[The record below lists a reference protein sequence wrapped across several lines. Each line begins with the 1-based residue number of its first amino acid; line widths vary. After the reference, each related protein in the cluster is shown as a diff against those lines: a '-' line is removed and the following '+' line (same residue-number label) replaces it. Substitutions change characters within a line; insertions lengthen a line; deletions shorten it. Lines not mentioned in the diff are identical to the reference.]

1 VRLFAGSLVPSQYR
15 LEGPHAMPDSAARS
29 IRDIPITLPASHILY
44 GIKMNLSNKFKFLRQ
59 RALTRKTNLDY
70 SEFFSEWFRFDIPL
84 TLKDVHRF
92 SFRADDFNKKFHK
105 L

>member
-1 VRLFAGSLVPSQYR
+1 
-15 LEGPHAMPDSAARS
+15 
-29 IRDIPITLPASHILY
+29 
-44 GIKMNLSNKFKFLRQ
+44 LSNKFKFLRQ